1 MSSKTKPEQIKLTKA
16 EADALADRIRTGV
29 TLTPDDIKIMT
40 GLISFNIWL
49 QSQLSRAK
57 LTINSLKK
65 LFGFKTEKKNS
76 RSSKVNDD
84 QKNTDLLCFVVS

>member
-16 EADALADRIRTGV
+16 EAEALADRVRASV
-29 TLTPDDIKIMT
+29 TLTPDDIKIVT

-65 LFGFKTEKKNS
+65 LFGFKTEKKTL
-76 RSSKVNDD
+76 D
-84 QKNTDLLCFVVS
+84 QAQ